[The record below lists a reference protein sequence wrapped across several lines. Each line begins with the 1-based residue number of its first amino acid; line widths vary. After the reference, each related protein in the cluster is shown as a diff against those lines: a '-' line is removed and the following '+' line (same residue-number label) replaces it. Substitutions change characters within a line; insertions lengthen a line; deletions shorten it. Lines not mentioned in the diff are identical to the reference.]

1 MTIVSFGLP
10 RSEPLALSDSYIDNI
25 DDPISREVSL
35 RMKAAHL
42 QKELLNRGMPD
53 PSAFLEPSIGYQQ
66 QVAELHR
73 AVEVERRLRY
83 NAESMLKDSQK
94 AIENLVGRV
103 EQYEKLLSSA
113 AATTTTT
120 LGYLPMMTNTGA
132 GGLITPPLVT
142 SNSSRRPSRVPTTGV
157 SSSRI
162 ASAETNPSLKHTLS
176 SSSINLS
183 GSSGVGLAAP
193 GEEKAAA
200 EYFSD
205 QSLSGGGQVPMRR
218 PTLGATLKIKPS
230 LPPLPSKTTTRRG
243 RSVDRS

>member
-25 DDPISREVSL
+25 DDPISREVGL

-113 AATTTTT
+113 AATTTT
-120 LGYLPMMTNTGA
+120 LGYLPMMTNSGA

-142 SNSSRRPSRVPTTGV
+142 SNSSRRPSRVPTGV
-157 SSSRI
+157 SSRI
-162 ASAETNPSLKHTLS
+162 ASAETSPSSLKQTLS

-183 GSSGVGLAAP
+183 SSGVGVAA

-218 PTLGATLKIKPS
+218 PTLGATLKIKPTS

>member
-113 AATTTTT
+113 APAATTT
-120 LGYLPMMTNTGA
+120 LGYLPMMTNSGA

-142 SNSSRRPSRVPTTGV
+142 SNSSRRPSRVPTGA
-157 SSSRI
+157 SSSI
-162 ASAETNPSLKHTLS
+162 ASAETSPSNSLKQTLS

-183 GSSGVGLAAP
+183 SSGVGVAA